1 MARQEDCNALLA
13 IWQEAKATGDDPIR
27 ALLERLLQELLEAQ
41 MTAHLGAEPYE
52 RGEGRRG
59 HRNGYKPRQ
68 LKTRVGRLELR
79 VPQDREGRFRTELF
93 EWYQRSEKALVLAL
107 VQMVLEGV
115 STRKVRRI
123 TEKLCGETVS
133 RSQVSAL
140 TAALEAEVSAW
151 RSRPLE
157 GRWPYLVV
165 DARYEK
171 VRRQHRVVSQAVL
184 TVVGISVAGYREV
197 LGTYLGDSESETTW
211 GEVFQDLKARGLSGV
226 VYVVSDDHEGLRRA
240 VARHFQGAVWQRCQV
255 HLVRNL
261 LAKVSKADRPWVLDL
276 WRMVRDART
285 LSSAEARLGELVA
298 ALEKGGYGPVAEWL
312 ETAGAEAL
320 AVYALPPEHRV
331 RLRSTNLLERWHEEV
346 KRRTRVVRIFP
357 NGASCLRLV
366 TALAMETSEQ
376 WQERRYLRM
385 DVASADEPPAAAAEP
400 DAGQRKRAAKEPVA
414 A

>member
-1 MARQEDCNALLA
+1 MARQDDCNDLLA

-41 MTAHLGAEPYE
+41 MTAHVGAAPYE
-52 RGEGRRG
+52 RSDDRRG

-93 EWYQRSEKALVLAL
+93 ERYQRSEKALVLAL

-133 RSQVSAL
+133 RSQVSGL
-140 TAALEAEVSAW
+140 VSDLEAEVSAW

-157 GRWPYLVV
+157 GEWPYLVV

-171 VRRQHRVVSQAVL
+171 VRRERHVVSQAVL
-184 TVVGISVAGYREV
+184 TVVGVSVAGYREV

-226 VYVVSDDHEGLRRA
+226 TYVVSDDHEGLRRA
-240 VARHFQGAVWQRCQV
+240 VERHFQGAVWQRCQV

-261 LAKVSKADRPWVLDL
+261 LAKVSKADRPWVLDG

-298 ALEKGGYGPVAEWL
+298 ALEAGYAKVAAWL

-331 RLRSTNLLERWHEEV
+331 RLRSTNMLERWHEEV

-385 DVASADEPPAAAAEP
+385 DVASADEPPTAAAEP
-400 DAGQRKRAAKEPVA
+400 DTGQRKRAAKASVA